1 MKIVILDGYTLN
13 PGDLSWEGF
22 EELGELTVY
31 DRTLNEKV
39 IERAANAEIVIT
51 NKTVLDRDIIL
62 QLSMLKYI
70 GLLAT
75 GYNVVDIEAARER
88 GIPVANVP
96 AYGTRSVAQ
105 MVFAH
110 LLELT
115 LNVGHHSESV
125 KKGKW
130 SCSPDFCY
138 WDKPLIELEGLTMG
152 IIGFGKIGQAT
163 GELAYTFGM
172 NVIAYDKFP
181 TKSSPEWVK
190 LVDLETVFKESD
202 VISLHVPLTE
212 DNHHFVNK
220 DKIRLL
226 KPTAFLINTSR
237 GLLINES
244 DLADAL
250 NSGRLAGA
258 GLDVLS
264 AEPPPNNNPLLS
276 AKNCLITP
284 HIAWA
289 TESARRRLLNCAMK
303 NLKSFLEGNPQ
314 NIVN

>member
-22 EELGELTVY
+22 EELGDITVY
-31 DRTLNEKV
+31 DRTSNEQV
-39 IERAANAEIVIT
+39 IEHAANAEIVIT

-62 QLSMLKYI
+62 QLPMLKYI

-96 AYGTRSVAQ
+96 TYGTRSVAQ

-115 LNVGHHSESV
+115 LNVGHHSETV
-125 KKGKW
+125 RAGKW
-130 SCSPDFCY
+130 NSSSDFCY
-138 WDKPLIELEGLTMG
+138 WEKPLIELEGLTMG

-163 GELAYTFGM
+163 GELAHAFGM

-181 TKSSPEWVK
+181 TKSLPEWVR

-212 DNHHFVNK
+212 DNHQFINK

-289 TESARRRLLNCAMK
+289 TESARRRLMNCAVE